1 MKLSTVIAAS
11 FGSAFALGA
20 ALFVWRA
27 ENRDTDAPRHVEAQA
42 TSSSL
47 LAARFPDLDGRE
59 RALGEWKGQ
68 VLVVNFWATW
78 CAPCR
83 EEIPLFVAMED
94 KYGARGLQ
102 IVGLAIDRLDPV
114 RAFAR
119 ELGVNYPLLIGGFE
133 AVEIMRPLGNSA
145 GALPFSVIYDRGGQ
159 AVLARLG
166 AFHTDELESRLR
178 PLLGSQGREVVP

>member
-1 MKLSTVIAAS
+1 MKLSTAVAAS
-11 FGSAFALGA
+11 FGGAFALSA
-20 ALFVWRA
+20 ALLMWRA

-42 TSSSL
+42 KSGGL
-47 LAARFPDLDGRE
+47 LAARFPDLEGRE
-59 RALGEWKGQ
+59 RAFGEWKGQ

-102 IVGLAIDRLDPV
+102 IVGLAIDRPDPV

-119 ELGVNYPLLIGGFE
+119 EFGVNYPLLIGGFE
-133 AVEIMRPLGNSA
+133 AVEIMRPLGNSV
-145 GALPFSVIYDRGGQ
+145 GALPFSVVYDRSGQ
-159 AVLARLG
+159 AVLAKLG
-166 AFHTDELESRLR
+166 AFSVDELASRIR
-178 PLLGSQGREVVP
+178 PLFKD

>member
-1 MKLSTVIAAS
+1 MKLSTAVAAS
-11 FGSAFALGA
+11 LGVALALGT

-27 ENRDTDAPRHVEAQA
+27 ENHATSAPQQAVGA
-42 TSSSL
+42 TSSGL
-47 LAARFPDLDGRE
+47 LTARFPDVDGRE
-59 RALGEWKGQ
+59 HAFDEWKGR

-83 EEIPLFVAMED
+83 EEIPLLVAMKD

-102 IVGLAIDRLDPV
+102 IVGLAIDRPDPV

-119 ELGVNYPLLIGGFE
+119 EFGVNYPLLIGGFE

-145 GALPFSVIYDRGGQ
+145 GALPFSVIYDRDGQ
-159 AVLARLG
+159 AVLAKLG
-166 AFHTDELESRLR
+166 SFHADDLESKVL
-178 PLLGSQGREVVP
+178 PLLDGRGGGPAQ

>member
-1 MKLSTVIAAS
+1 MKASTVVAAS
-11 FGSAFALGA
+11 LGGALAVGA

-27 ENRDTDAPRHVEAQA
+27 ENHETNAPQHVEDQA
-42 TSSSL
+42 ASGGL
-47 LAARFPDLDGRE
+47 LAARFPDLEGRE
-59 RALGEWKGQ
+59 RAFGEWKGQ

-102 IVGLAIDRLDPV
+102 IVGLAIDRPDPV

-119 ELGVNYPLLIGGFE
+119 DFGVNYPLLIGGFE

-145 GALPFSVIYDRGGQ
+145 GALPFSVIYDRDGQ
-159 AVLARLG
+159 AVLAKLG
-166 AFHTDELESRLR
+166 SFHADDLESKVL
-178 PLLGSQGREVVP
+178 PLLDGRGGGPAQ

>member
-1 MKLSTVIAAS
+1 VKLSTAVAAS
-11 FGSAFALGA
+11 LGGALALGA
-20 ALFVWRA
+20 ALLMWRA

-42 TSSSL
+42 TSGGL
-47 LAARFPDLDGRE
+47 LAARFPDLEGRE
-59 RALGEWKGQ
+59 RVLGEWKGQ

-94 KYGARGLQ
+94 KYRARGLQ
-102 IVGLAIDRLDPV
+102 IVGLAIDRPDPV

-119 ELGVNYPLLIGGFE
+119 EFGVNYPLLIGGFE

-145 GALPFSVIYDRGGQ
+145 GALPFSVIYDRSGQ
-159 AVLARLG
+159 AVLSKLG
-166 AFHTDELESRLR
+166 AFSVDELESRIR
-178 PLLGSQGREVVP
+178 PLFKN